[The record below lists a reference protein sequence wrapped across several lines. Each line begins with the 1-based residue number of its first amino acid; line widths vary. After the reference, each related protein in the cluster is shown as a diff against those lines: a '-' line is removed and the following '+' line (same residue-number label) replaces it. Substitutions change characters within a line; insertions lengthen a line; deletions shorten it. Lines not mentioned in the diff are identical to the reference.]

1 MRGSL
6 FRFLSHLQTIKKEI
20 IMRTQIIQ
28 INKNENGKIQY
39 LTEVLPMIPTNT
51 ILYKTLT
58 GLGATYGELK
68 ADRNSIIIEPNVPV
82 IVGKCND
89 PKHKGDNLFGVYEGV
104 YTEDV
109 IKYLEK
115 SADKKTKILTT
126 PESFHKVKDAFE
138 LMNMDIYGTC
148 FLLFD
153 ECHKIVKDADYRSDI
168 TLPFDDFFLFNEK
181 ALVSATPIS
190 FSDPRFEM
198 QKFQIIRIEP
208 AFEYKLPVSLI
219 HTNNVLEQLK
229 RTLDKLDATDICL
242 FVNSTDMIYSFIKQL
257 DIENESTVFC
267 AKKSVE
273 KLKNKKFKHAFE
285 QWSKSRM
292 KKYNF
297 FTSRFYNALDIELEI
312 KPTVIMISDVY
323 FSEYSMIDPHTDAIQ
338 AIGRFRN
345 GVNRVCHIFNT
356 NPNLPVRTEEEIGI
370 YLQVSKEVY
379 DKIKTFYDCATSEE
393 ARKAYRE
400 ALKVLP
406 FNQMLNKDGK
416 ENFFAIDNYVDE
428 ALLKSSYNAQE
439 KLIASY
445 RSNRL
450 FDLDVE
456 SAYFPFGD
464 FERLKK
470 ESKYASLKDKRKEV
484 VRQLELLKG
493 DDETEMIRNY
503 KEDLRKADSFI
514 YGAYE
519 EIGKE
524 MIESL
529 DYSVKRIKEAMIL
542 KQNREK
548 TEGTEFIQLIKNSFK
563 VRQKYTK
570 KYIKEELTRIY
581 ALTGVTPQKT
591 ITGQSIKEFFYVKE
605 INTGGSRKFLLVE
618 SKI

>member
-1 MRGSL
+1 MNSR
-6 FRFLSHLQTIKKEI
+6 
-20 IMRTQIIQ
+20 

-89 PKHKGDNLFGVYEGV
+89 PKHKEDNLFGVYEGV

-115 SADKKTKILTT
+115 SADKRTKILTT
-126 PESFHKVKDAFE
+126 PESFQKVKDAFE
-138 LMNMDIYGTC
+138 LMDMDIYGTC

-297 FTSRFYNALDIELEI
+297 FTSRFYNALDIELKI

-470 ESKYASLKDKRKEV
+470 ESKYASLKDKRKEI

-542 KQNREK
+542 KQHREK

-563 VRQKYTK
+563 VGQKYTK

-591 ITGQSIKEFFYVKE
+591 ITGQSIKEFFHVKE

>member
-1 MRGSL
+1 M
-6 FRFLSHLQTIKKEI
+6 T
-20 IMRTQIIQ
+20 TQIIQ

-68 ADRNSIIIEPNVPV
+68 TDRNSIIIEPNVPV

-89 PKHKGDNLFGVYEGV
+89 PKHKEDNLFGVYEGV

-115 SADKKTKILTT
+115 SADKRIKILTT
-126 PESFHKVKDAFE
+126 PESFQKVKDAFE
-138 LMNMDIYGTC
+138 LMDMDIYGTC

-285 QWSKSRM
+285 QWSKSKM

-297 FTSRFYNALDIELEI
+297 FTSRFYNALDIELKI

-379 DKIKTFYDCATSEE
+379 DKIKTFYDCATSED

-514 YGAYE
+514 YEAYE

-542 KQNREK
+542 KQHREK

-563 VRQKYTK
+563 VGQKYTK

-591 ITGQSIKEFFYVKE
+591 ITGQSIKEFFHVKE

>member
-1 MRGSL
+1 M
-6 FRFLSHLQTIKKEI
+6 T
-20 IMRTQIIQ
+20 TQIIQ

-89 PKHKGDNLFGVYEGV
+89 PKHKEDNLFGVY
-104 YTEDV
+104 EDV

-115 SADKKTKILTT
+115 SADKRTKILTT
-126 PESFHKVKDAFE
+126 PESFQKVKDAFE
-138 LMNMDIYGTC
+138 LMDMDIYGTC

-297 FTSRFYNALDIELEI
+297 FTSRFYNALDIELKI

-514 YGAYE
+514 YEAYE

-542 KQNREK
+542 KQHREK

-563 VRQKYTK
+563 VGQKYTK

>member
-1 MRGSL
+1 M
-6 FRFLSHLQTIKKEI
+6 T
-20 IMRTQIIQ
+20 TQIIQ

-89 PKHKGDNLFGVYEGV
+89 PKHKEDNLFGVYEGV

-115 SADKKTKILTT
+115 SADKRTKILTT
-126 PESFHKVKDAFE
+126 PESFQKVKDAFE
-138 LMNMDIYGTC
+138 LMDMDIYGTC

-297 FTSRFYNALDIELEI
+297 FTSRFYNALDIELKI

-514 YGAYE
+514 YEAYE

-542 KQNREK
+542 KQHREK

-563 VRQKYTK
+563 VGQKYTK

-591 ITGQSIKEFFYVKE
+591 ITGQSIKEFFHVKE

>member
-1 MRGSL
+1 M
-6 FRFLSHLQTIKKEI
+6 T
-20 IMRTQIIQ
+20 TQIIQ

-51 ILYKTLT
+51 VLYKTLT

-89 PKHKGDNLFGVYEGV
+89 PKHKENNLFGVYEGV

-115 SADKKTKILTT
+115 SADKRTKILTT
-126 PESFHKVKDAFE
+126 PESFQKVKDAFE
-138 LMNMDIYGTC
+138 LMDMDIYGTC

-297 FTSRFYNALDIELEI
+297 FTSRFYNALDIELKI

-370 YLQVSKEVY
+370 YLQANKEVY

-393 ARKAYRE
+393 ARNAYHGI
-400 ALKVLP
+400 LKVLP

-542 KQNREK
+542 KQHREK

-563 VRQKYTK
+563 VGQKYTK

-591 ITGQSIKEFFYVKE
+591 ITGQSIKEFFHVKE

>member
-1 MRGSL
+1 M
-6 FRFLSHLQTIKKEI
+6 T
-20 IMRTQIIQ
+20 TQIIQ

-89 PKHKGDNLFGVYEGV
+89 PKHKEDNLFGVYEGV

-115 SADKKTKILTT
+115 SADKRTKILTT
-126 PESFHKVKDAFE
+126 PESFQKVKDAFE
-138 LMNMDIYGTC
+138 LMDMDIYGTC

-297 FTSRFYNALDIELEI
+297 FTSRFYNALDIELKI

-393 ARKAYRE
+393 ARNAYHGI
-400 ALKVLP
+400 LKVLP

-514 YGAYE
+514 YEAYE

-542 KQNREK
+542 KQHREK

-563 VRQKYTK
+563 VGQKYTK

-591 ITGQSIKEFFYVKE
+591 ITGQSIKEFFHVKE

>member
-1 MRGSL
+1 MN
-6 FRFLSHLQTIKKEI
+6 
-20 IMRTQIIQ
+20 TQIIQ

-89 PKHKGDNLFGVYEGV
+89 PKHKEDNLFGVYEGV

-115 SADKKTKILTT
+115 SADKRTKILTT
-126 PESFHKVKDAFE
+126 PESFQKVKDAFE
-138 LMNMDIYGTC
+138 LMDMDIYGTC

-229 RTLDKLDATDICL
+229 RTLDKLDATDICF

-297 FTSRFYNALDIELEI
+297 FTSRFYNALDIELKI

-393 ARKAYRE
+393 ARNAYRE

-470 ESKYASLKDKRKEV
+470 ESKYTSLKDKRKEV

-542 KQNREK
+542 KQYREK

-563 VRQKYTK
+563 VGQKYTK

-591 ITGQSIKEFFYVKE
+591 ITGQSIKEFFHVKE

>member
-1 MRGSL
+1 M
-6 FRFLSHLQTIKKEI
+6 T
-20 IMRTQIIQ
+20 TQIIQ

-89 PKHKGDNLFGVYEGV
+89 PKHKEDNLFGVYEGV

-115 SADKKTKILTT
+115 SADKRTKILTT
-126 PESFHKVKDAFE
+126 PESFQKVKDAFE
-138 LMNMDIYGTC
+138 LMDMDIYGTC

-297 FTSRFYNALDIELEI
+297 FTSRFYNALDIELKI

-393 ARKAYRE
+393 ARNAYRE

-484 VRQLELLKG
+484 VLQLELLKG

-563 VRQKYTK
+563 VGQKYTK

-591 ITGQSIKEFFYVKE
+591 ITGQSIKEFFHVKE

>member
-1 MRGSL
+1 MN
-6 FRFLSHLQTIKKEI
+6 
-20 IMRTQIIQ
+20 TQIIQ

-89 PKHKGDNLFGVYEGV
+89 PKHKEDNLFGVYEGV

-138 LMNMDIYGTC
+138 LMDMDIYGTC

-168 TLPFDDFFLFNEK
+168 TLPFNDFFLFNEK

-312 KPTVIMISDVY
+312 KPTVIMISEVY

-345 GVNRVCHIFNT
+345 GVNSIYHIFNT
-356 NPNLPVRTEEEIGI
+356 NPNLPVRTKEEIDI

-379 DKIKTFYDCATSEE
+379 NKIKTFYNCATSEE
-393 ARKAYRE
+393 ARNAYRE

-406 FNQMLNKDGK
+406 FNKMLDKEGR

-428 ALLKSSYNAQE
+428 ALLKSSYNE
-439 KLIASY
+439 KEELIASY
-445 RSNRL
+445 KRNPL

-484 VRQLELLKG
+484 VHQLELLKG

-503 KEDLRKADSFI
+503 KNELRQADPFI
-514 YGAYE
+514 YEAYE
-519 EIGKE
+519 MIGKE

-542 KQNREK
+542 KQYREK

-563 VRQKYTK
+563 VGQRYTK

-591 ITGQSIKEFFYVKE
+591 ITGQSIKEFFHVKE

>member
-1 MRGSL
+1 
-6 FRFLSHLQTIKKEI
+6 
-20 IMRTQIIQ
+20 
-28 INKNENGKIQY
+28 
-39 LTEVLPMIPTNT
+39 MIPTNT

-89 PKHKGDNLFGVYEGV
+89 PKHKEDNLFGVYEGV

-115 SADKKTKILTT
+115 SADKRTKILTT
-126 PESFHKVKDAFE
+126 PESFQKVKDAFE
-138 LMNMDIYGTC
+138 LMDMDIYGTC

-297 FTSRFYNALDIELEI
+297 FTSRFYNALDIELKI

-393 ARKAYRE
+393 ARNAYRE

-470 ESKYASLKDKRKEV
+470 ESKYTSLKDKRKEV

-542 KQNREK
+542 KQYREK

-563 VRQKYTK
+563 VGQKYT
-570 KYIKEELTRIY
+570 R
-581 ALTGVTPQKT
+581 
-591 ITGQSIKEFFYVKE
+591 
-605 INTGGSRKFLLVE
+605 NT
-618 SKI
+618 SKRN

>member
-1 MRGSL
+1 M
-6 FRFLSHLQTIKKEI
+6 T
-20 IMRTQIIQ
+20 TQIIQ

-89 PKHKGDNLFGVYEGV
+89 PKHKEDNLFGVYEGV

-126 PESFHKVKDAFE
+126 PESFQKVKDAFE
-138 LMNMDIYGTC
+138 LMDMDIYGTC

-229 RTLDKLDATDICL
+229 RTLDKLNATDICL

-285 QWSKSRM
+285 QWNKSRM

-297 FTSRFYNALDIELEI
+297 FTSRFYNALDIELKI

-370 YLQVSKEVY
+370 YLQANKEVY

-393 ARKAYRE
+393 ARNAYHGI
-400 ALKVLP
+400 LKVLP

-563 VRQKYTK
+563 VGQKYTK

>member
-1 MRGSL
+1 M
-6 FRFLSHLQTIKKEI
+6 T
-20 IMRTQIIQ
+20 TQIIQ

-51 ILYKTLT
+51 VLYKTLT

-89 PKHKGDNLFGVYEGV
+89 PKHKEDNLFGVYEGV

-115 SADKKTKILTT
+115 SADKRTKILTT
-126 PESFHKVKDAFE
+126 PESFQKVKDAFE
-138 LMNMDIYGTC
+138 LMDMDIYGTC

-297 FTSRFYNALDIELEI
+297 FTSRFYNALDIELKI

-379 DKIKTFYDCATSEE
+379 DKIKTFYDCATSED

-514 YGAYE
+514 YEAYE

-542 KQNREK
+542 KQHREK

-563 VRQKYTK
+563 VGQKYTK

-591 ITGQSIKEFFYVKE
+591 ITGQSIKEFFHVKE

>member
-1 MRGSL
+1 M
-6 FRFLSHLQTIKKEI
+6 T
-20 IMRTQIIQ
+20 TQIIQ

-39 LTEVLPMIPTNT
+39 LTEELPMIPTNT

-89 PKHKGDNLFGVYEGV
+89 PKHKEDNLFGVYEGV

-115 SADKKTKILTT
+115 SADKRTKILTT
-126 PESFHKVKDAFE
+126 PESFQKVKDAFE
-138 LMNMDIYGTC
+138 LMDMDIYGTC

-297 FTSRFYNALDIELEI
+297 FTSRFYNALDIELKI

-514 YGAYE
+514 YEAYE

-542 KQNREK
+542 KQHREK

-563 VRQKYTK
+563 VGQKYTK

>member
-1 MRGSL
+1 M
-6 FRFLSHLQTIKKEI
+6 T
-20 IMRTQIIQ
+20 TQIIQ

-89 PKHKGDNLFGVYEGV
+89 PKHKEDNLFGVYEGV

-115 SADKKTKILTT
+115 SADKRTKILTT
-126 PESFHKVKDAFE
+126 PESFQKVKDAFE
-138 LMNMDIYGTC
+138 LMDMDIYGTC

-285 QWSKSRM
+285 QWSKSKM

-297 FTSRFYNALDIELEI
+297 FTSRFYNALDIELKI

-379 DKIKTFYDCATSEE
+379 DKIKTFYDCATSED

-563 VRQKYTK
+563 VGQKYTK

>member
-1 MRGSL
+1 MN
-6 FRFLSHLQTIKKEI
+6 
-20 IMRTQIIQ
+20 TQIIQ

-51 ILYKTLT
+51 VLYKTLT

-89 PKHKGDNLFGVYEGV
+89 PKHKEDNLFGVYEGV

-115 SADKKTKILTT
+115 SADKRTKILTT
-126 PESFHKVKDAFE
+126 PESFQKVKDAFE
-138 LMNMDIYGTC
+138 LMDMDIYGTC

-229 RTLDKLDATDICL
+229 RTLDKLNATDICL

-285 QWSKSRM
+285 QWSKSKM

-297 FTSRFYNALDIELEI
+297 FTSRFYNALDIELKI

-370 YLQVSKEVY
+370 YLQANKEVY

-393 ARKAYRE
+393 ARNAYHGI
-400 ALKVLP
+400 LKVLP

-542 KQNREK
+542 KQYREK

-563 VRQKYTK
+563 VGQKYTK

-591 ITGQSIKEFFYVKE
+591 ITGQSIKEFFHVKE

>member
-1 MRGSL
+1 M
-6 FRFLSHLQTIKKEI
+6 T
-20 IMRTQIIQ
+20 TQIIQ

-68 ADRNSIIIEPNVPV
+68 TDRNSIIIEPNVPV

-89 PKHKGDNLFGVYEGV
+89 PKHKEDNLFGVYEGV

-115 SADKKTKILTT
+115 SADKRIKILTT
-126 PESFHKVKDAFE
+126 PESFQKVKDAFE
-138 LMNMDIYGTC
+138 LMDMDIYGTC

-229 RTLDKLDATDICL
+229 RTLDKLNATDICL

-285 QWSKSRM
+285 QWSKSKM

-379 DKIKTFYDCATSEE
+379 DKIKTFYDCATSED

-542 KQNREK
+542 KQHREK

-563 VRQKYTK
+563 VGQKYTK

>member
-1 MRGSL
+1 M
-6 FRFLSHLQTIKKEI
+6 T
-20 IMRTQIIQ
+20 TQIIQ

-68 ADRNSIIIEPNVPV
+68 TDRNSIIIEPNVPV

-89 PKHKGDNLFGVYEGV
+89 PKHKEDNLFGVYEGV

-115 SADKKTKILTT
+115 SADKRTKILTT
-126 PESFHKVKDAFE
+126 PESFQKVKDAFE
-138 LMNMDIYGTC
+138 LMDMDIYGTC

-285 QWSKSRM
+285 QWSKSKM

-297 FTSRFYNALDIELEI
+297 FTSRFYNALDIELKI

-393 ARKAYRE
+393 ARNAYHGI
-400 ALKVLP
+400 LKVLP

-542 KQNREK
+542 KQHREK

-563 VRQKYTK
+563 VGQKYTK

>member
-1 MRGSL
+1 MN
-6 FRFLSHLQTIKKEI
+6 
-20 IMRTQIIQ
+20 TQIIQ

-89 PKHKGDNLFGVYEGV
+89 PKHKEDNLFGVYEGV

-115 SADKKTKILTT
+115 SADKRTKILTT
-126 PESFHKVKDAFE
+126 PESFQKVKDAFE
-138 LMNMDIYGTC
+138 LMDMDIYGTC

-208 AFEYKLPVSLI
+208 VFEYKLPVSLI

-356 NPNLPVRTEEEIGI
+356 NPNLPVRTKEKIDI
-370 YLQVSKEVY
+370 YLQANKEVY

-393 ARKAYRE
+393 ARNAYHGI
-400 ALKVLP
+400 LKVLP

-439 KLIASY
+439 KLITSY

-470 ESKYASLKDKRKEV
+470 ESKYASLKDKRKEI

-563 VRQKYTK
+563 VGQRYTK

>member
-1 MRGSL
+1 MN
-6 FRFLSHLQTIKKEI
+6 
-20 IMRTQIIQ
+20 TQIIQ

-89 PKHKGDNLFGVYEGV
+89 PKHKEDNLFGVYEGV

-115 SADKKTKILTT
+115 SADKRTKILTT
-126 PESFHKVKDAFE
+126 PESFQKVKDAFE
-138 LMNMDIYGTC
+138 LMDMDIYGTC

-273 KLKNKKFKHAFE
+273 KLKNKKIKHAFE

-297 FTSRFYNALDIELEI
+297 FTSRFYNALDIELKI

-370 YLQVSKEVY
+370 YLQANKEVY

-393 ARKAYRE
+393 ARNAYHGI
-400 ALKVLP
+400 LKVLP

-542 KQNREK
+542 KQYREK

-563 VRQKYTK
+563 VGQKYTK

-591 ITGQSIKEFFYVKE
+591 ITGQSIKEFFHVKE

>member
-1 MRGSL
+1 M
-6 FRFLSHLQTIKKEI
+6 T
-20 IMRTQIIQ
+20 TQIIQ

-89 PKHKGDNLFGVYEGV
+89 PKHKEDNLFGVYEGV

-115 SADKKTKILTT
+115 SADKRTKILTT
-126 PESFHKVKDAFE
+126 PESFQKVKDAFE
-138 LMNMDIYGTC
+138 LMDMDIYGTC

-229 RTLDKLDATDICL
+229 RTLDKLNATDICL

-370 YLQVSKEVY
+370 YLQANKEVY

-393 ARKAYRE
+393 ARNAYHGI
-400 ALKVLP
+400 LKVLP

-563 VRQKYTK
+563 VGQKYTK

>member
-1 MRGSL
+1 M
-6 FRFLSHLQTIKKEI
+6 T
-20 IMRTQIIQ
+20 TQIIQ

-89 PKHKGDNLFGVYEGV
+89 PKHKEDNLFGVYEGV

-115 SADKKTKILTT
+115 SADKRIKILTT
-126 PESFHKVKDAFE
+126 PESFQKVKDAFE
-138 LMNMDIYGTC
+138 LMDMDIYGTC

-285 QWSKSRM
+285 QWSKSKM

-542 KQNREK
+542 KQHREK

-563 VRQKYTK
+563 VGQKYTK

-591 ITGQSIKEFFYVKE
+591 ITGQSIKEFFHVKE

>member
-1 MRGSL
+1 M
-6 FRFLSHLQTIKKEI
+6 T
-20 IMRTQIIQ
+20 TQIIQ

-68 ADRNSIIIEPNVPV
+68 TDRNSIIIEPNVPV

-89 PKHKGDNLFGVYEGV
+89 PKHKEDNLFGVYEGV

-115 SADKKTKILTT
+115 SADKRTKILTT
-126 PESFHKVKDAFE
+126 PESFQKVKDAFE
-138 LMNMDIYGTC
+138 LMDMDIYGTC

-297 FTSRFYNALDIELEI
+297 FTSRFYNALDIELKI

-393 ARKAYRE
+393 ARNAYRE

-542 KQNREK
+542 KQHREK

-563 VRQKYTK
+563 VGQKYTK

-591 ITGQSIKEFFYVKE
+591 ITGQSIKEFFHVKE

>member
-1 MRGSL
+1 MN
-6 FRFLSHLQTIKKEI
+6 
-20 IMRTQIIQ
+20 TQIIQ

-89 PKHKGDNLFGVYEGV
+89 PKHKEDNLFGVYEGV

-115 SADKKTKILTT
+115 SADKRTKILTT
-126 PESFHKVKDAFE
+126 PESFQKVKDAFE
-138 LMNMDIYGTC
+138 LMDMDIYGTC

-285 QWSKSRM
+285 QWSKSKM

-297 FTSRFYNALDIELEI
+297 FTSRFYNALDIELKI

-393 ARKAYRE
+393 ARNAYHGI
-400 ALKVLP
+400 LKVLP

>member
-1 MRGSL
+1 
-6 FRFLSHLQTIKKEI
+6 
-20 IMRTQIIQ
+20 
-28 INKNENGKIQY
+28 
-39 LTEVLPMIPTNT
+39 MIPTNT

-89 PKHKGDNLFGVYEGV
+89 PKHKEDNLFGVYEGV

-115 SADKKTKILTT
+115 SADKRTKILTT
-126 PESFHKVKDAFE
+126 PESFQKVKDAFE
-138 LMNMDIYGTC
+138 LMDMDIYGTC

-285 QWSKSRM
+285 QWSKSKM

-370 YLQVSKEVY
+370 YLQANKEVY

-393 ARKAYRE
+393 ARNAYHGI
-400 ALKVLP
+400 LKVLP

>member
-1 MRGSL
+1 M
-6 FRFLSHLQTIKKEI
+6 T
-20 IMRTQIIQ
+20 TQIIQ

-89 PKHKGDNLFGVYEGV
+89 PKHKEDNLFGVYEGV

-115 SADKKTKILTT
+115 SADKRTKILTT
-126 PESFHKVKDAFE
+126 PESFQKVKDAFE
-138 LMNMDIYGTC
+138 LMDMDIYGTC

-285 QWSKSRM
+285 QWSKSKM

-297 FTSRFYNALDIELEI
+297 FTSRFYNALDIELKI

-370 YLQVSKEVY
+370 YLQANKEVY

-393 ARKAYRE
+393 ARNAYHGI
-400 ALKVLP
+400 LKVLP

-542 KQNREK
+542 KQYREK

-563 VRQKYTK
+563 VGQKYTK

-591 ITGQSIKEFFYVKE
+591 ITGQSIKEFFHVKE

>member
-1 MRGSL
+1 M
-6 FRFLSHLQTIKKEI
+6 T
-20 IMRTQIIQ
+20 TQIIQ

-68 ADRNSIIIEPNVPV
+68 TDRNSIIIEPNVPV

-89 PKHKGDNLFGVYEGV
+89 PKHKEDNLFGVYEGV

-115 SADKKTKILTT
+115 SADKRTKILTT
-126 PESFHKVKDAFE
+126 PESFQKVKDAFE
-138 LMNMDIYGTC
+138 LMDMDIYGTC

-229 RTLDKLDATDICL
+229 RTLDKLNATDICL

-285 QWSKSRM
+285 QWSKSKM

-370 YLQVSKEVY
+370 YLQANKEVY

-393 ARKAYRE
+393 ARNAYHGI
-400 ALKVLP
+400 LKVLP

-514 YGAYE
+514 YEAYE

-563 VRQKYTK
+563 VGQKYTK

-581 ALTGVTPQKT
+581 ALTCR
-591 ITGQSIKEFFYVKE
+591 Y
-605 INTGGSRKFLLVE
+605 
-618 SKI
+618 

>member
-1 MRGSL
+1 
-6 FRFLSHLQTIKKEI
+6 
-20 IMRTQIIQ
+20 
-28 INKNENGKIQY
+28 
-39 LTEVLPMIPTNT
+39 MIPTNT
-51 ILYKTLT
+51 VLYKTLT

-89 PKHKGDNLFGVYEGV
+89 PKHKEDNLFGVYEGV

-115 SADKKTKILTT
+115 SADKRTKILTT
-126 PESFHKVKDAFE
+126 PESFQKVKDAFE
-138 LMNMDIYGTC
+138 LMDMDIYGTC

-229 RTLDKLDATDICL
+229 RTLDKLDATDICF

-297 FTSRFYNALDIELEI
+297 FTSRFYNALDIELKI

-393 ARKAYRE
+393 ARNAYRE

-470 ESKYASLKDKRKEV
+470 ESKYTSLKDKRKEV

-542 KQNREK
+542 KQYREK

-563 VRQKYTK
+563 VGQKYTK

-591 ITGQSIKEFFYVKE
+591 ITGQSIKEFFHVKE

>member
-1 MRGSL
+1 M
-6 FRFLSHLQTIKKEI
+6 T
-20 IMRTQIIQ
+20 TQIIQ

-89 PKHKGDNLFGVYEGV
+89 PKHKEDNLFGVYEGV

-115 SADKKTKILTT
+115 SADKRTKILTT
-126 PESFHKVKDAFE
+126 PESFQKVKDAFE
-138 LMNMDIYGTC
+138 LMDMDIYGTC

-229 RTLDKLDATDICL
+229 RTLDKLDATDICF

-297 FTSRFYNALDIELEI
+297 FTSRFYNALDIELKI

-370 YLQVSKEVY
+370 YLQANKEVY

-393 ARKAYRE
+393 ARNAYHGI
-400 ALKVLP
+400 LKVLP

-563 VRQKYTK
+563 VGQKYTK

-591 ITGQSIKEFFYVKE
+591 ITGQSIKEFFHVKE

>member
-1 MRGSL
+1 M
-6 FRFLSHLQTIKKEI
+6 T
-20 IMRTQIIQ
+20 TQIIQ

-89 PKHKGDNLFGVYEGV
+89 PKHKEDNLFGVYEGV

-115 SADKKTKILTT
+115 SADKRTKILTT
-126 PESFHKVKDAFE
+126 PESFQKVKDAFE
-138 LMNMDIYGTC
+138 LMDMDIYGTC

-297 FTSRFYNALDIELEI
+297 FTSRFYNALDIELKI

-470 ESKYASLKDKRKEV
+470 ESKYASLKDKRKEI

-542 KQNREK
+542 KQHREK
-548 TEGTEFIQLIKNSFK
+548 TECTYRSNSPENDN
-563 VRQKYTK
+563 R
-570 KYIKEELTRIY
+570 
-581 ALTGVTPQKT
+581 T
-591 ITGQSIKEFFYVKE
+591 IHKRVFPCEGD
-605 INTGGSRKFLLVE
+605 
-618 SKI
+618 

>member
-1 MRGSL
+1 M
-6 FRFLSHLQTIKKEI
+6 T
-20 IMRTQIIQ
+20 TQIIQ

-89 PKHKGDNLFGVYEGV
+89 PKHKEDNLFGVYEGV

-115 SADKKTKILTT
+115 SADKRTKILTT
-126 PESFHKVKDAFE
+126 PESFQKVKDAFE
-138 LMNMDIYGTC
+138 LMDMDIYGTC

-393 ARKAYRE
+393 ARNAYHGI
-400 ALKVLP
+400 LKVLP

-542 KQNREK
+542 KQHREK

-563 VRQKYTK
+563 VGQKYTK

>member
-1 MRGSL
+1 M
-6 FRFLSHLQTIKKEI
+6 T
-20 IMRTQIIQ
+20 TQIIQ

-51 ILYKTLT
+51 VLYKTLT

-89 PKHKGDNLFGVYEGV
+89 PKHKEDNLFGVYEGV

-115 SADKKTKILTT
+115 SADKRTKILTT
-126 PESFHKVKDAFE
+126 PESFQKVKDAFE
-138 LMNMDIYGTC
+138 LMDMDIYGTC

-297 FTSRFYNALDIELEI
+297 FTSRFYNALDIELKI

-370 YLQVSKEVY
+370 YLQANKEVY

-393 ARKAYRE
+393 ARNAYHGI
-400 ALKVLP
+400 LKVLP

-563 VRQKYTK
+563 VGQKYTK

>member
-1 MRGSL
+1 M
-6 FRFLSHLQTIKKEI
+6 T
-20 IMRTQIIQ
+20 TQIIQ

-89 PKHKGDNLFGVYEGV
+89 PKHKEDNLFGVYEGV

-115 SADKKTKILTT
+115 SADKRTKILTT
-126 PESFHKVKDAFE
+126 PESFQKVKDAFE
-138 LMNMDIYGTC
+138 LMDMDIYGTC

-285 QWSKSRM
+285 QWSKSKM

-370 YLQVSKEVY
+370 YLQANKEVY
-379 DKIKTFYDCATSEE
+379 DTIKTFYDCATSEE
-393 ARKAYRE
+393 ARNAYHGI
-400 ALKVLP
+400 LKVLP

>member
-1 MRGSL
+1 M
-6 FRFLSHLQTIKKEI
+6 T
-20 IMRTQIIQ
+20 TQIIQ

-89 PKHKGDNLFGVYEGV
+89 PKHKEDNLFGVYEGV

-115 SADKKTKILTT
+115 SADKRTKILTT
-126 PESFHKVKDAFE
+126 PESFQKVKDAFE
-138 LMNMDIYGTC
+138 LMDMDIYGTC

-297 FTSRFYNALDIELEI
+297 FTSRFYNALDIELKI

-428 ALLKSSYNAQE
+428 ALLKSSYNAQD

>member
-1 MRGSL
+1 M
-6 FRFLSHLQTIKKEI
+6 T
-20 IMRTQIIQ
+20 TQIIQ

-89 PKHKGDNLFGVYEGV
+89 PKHKEDNLFGVYEGV

-115 SADKKTKILTT
+115 SADKRTKILTT
-126 PESFHKVKDAFE
+126 PESFQKVKDAFE
-138 LMNMDIYGTC
+138 LMDMDIYGTC

-297 FTSRFYNALDIELEI
+297 FTSRFYNALDIELKI

-393 ARKAYRE
+393 ARNAYRE

-470 ESKYASLKDKRKEV
+470 ESKYTSLKDKRKEV

-514 YGAYE
+514 YEAYE

-542 KQNREK
+542 KQHREK

-563 VRQKYTK
+563 VGQKYTK

>member
-1 MRGSL
+1 
-6 FRFLSHLQTIKKEI
+6 
-20 IMRTQIIQ
+20 
-28 INKNENGKIQY
+28 
-39 LTEVLPMIPTNT
+39 MIPTNT

-89 PKHKGDNLFGVYEGV
+89 PKHKEDNLFGVYEGV

-115 SADKKTKILTT
+115 SADKRTKILTT
-126 PESFHKVKDAFE
+126 PESFQKVKDAFE
-138 LMNMDIYGTC
+138 LMDMDIYGTC

-285 QWSKSRM
+285 QWSKSKM

-297 FTSRFYNALDIELEI
+297 FTSRFYNALDIELKI

-542 KQNREK
+542 KQYREK

-563 VRQKYTK
+563 VGQKYTK

-591 ITGQSIKEFFYVKE
+591 ITGQSIKEFFHVKE

>member
-1 MRGSL
+1 M
-6 FRFLSHLQTIKKEI
+6 T
-20 IMRTQIIQ
+20 TQIIQ

-68 ADRNSIIIEPNVPV
+68 TDRNSIIIEPNVPV

-89 PKHKGDNLFGVYEGV
+89 PKHKENNLFGVYEGV

-115 SADKKTKILTT
+115 SADKRIKILTT
-126 PESFHKVKDAFE
+126 PESFQKVKDAFE
-138 LMNMDIYGTC
+138 LMDMDIYGTC

-285 QWSKSRM
+285 QWSKSKM

-297 FTSRFYNALDIELEI
+297 FTSRFYNALDIELKI

-393 ARKAYRE
+393 ARNAYRE

-514 YGAYE
+514 YEAYE

-542 KQNREK
+542 KQHREK

-563 VRQKYTK
+563 VGQKYTK

-591 ITGQSIKEFFYVKE
+591 ITGQSIKEFFHVKE